1 MFISQGNKVV
11 GTGKAWPRC
20 SPHYRRRGC
29 QSSGRGSQ
37 TGQALLGPD
46 SSSDLPLAISA
57 VPAQAQGIFGLFR
70 AFSQPTPPAQPPQS
84 FGYQPDPGVERP
96 RRKARPRPKPVV
108 VEQPE
113 IKKPIEP
120 KPLGELANPVPALLA
135 DSTLRP
141 GDMVMFP
148 DGLRVFTGKPGR
160 SHKLTDFKPLAQAGK
175 HLSRATRK
183 LVAHLLPGENVAWS
197 TDAVRTGGKLA
208 ANTDNIST
216 TGSVSRPNK
225 PKGSQSR

>member
-1 MFISQGNKVV
+1 MPKFR
-11 GTGKAWPRC
+11 TML
-20 SPHYRRRGC
+20 
-29 QSSGRGSQ
+29 
-37 TGQALLGPD
+37 ALLAKPYWVLTVALI
-46 SSSDLPLAISA
+46 LPLAISA

-70 AFSQPTPPAQPPQS
+70 ALSQPTVPAQPPQS
-84 FGYQPDPGVERP
+84 FGYQPDPGLEQP

-120 KPLGELANPVPALLA
+120 KPPGEIANPVPALLV

-148 DGLRVFTGKPGR
+148 DGLRVFTGRPR
-160 SHKLTDFKPLAQAGK
+160 SSHKLTDFKPLAQAGK

-183 LVAHLLPGENVAWS
+183 LVAHLLPAEKRRVEH
-197 TDAVRTGGKLA
+197 RC
-208 ANTDNIST
+208 
-216 TGSVSRPNK
+216 
-225 PKGSQSR
+225 SQVWRQACRQHR